1 MAKRRALFLD
11 RDGTINVDYGY
22 VYKPEDFHFIDGI
35 FELVAESTRLDYLNI
50 IVTNQ
55 SGIGR
60 GYFSESDFHNLMLWV
75 SNQFIH
81 HDGKI
86 HGIYFCPDH
95 PEYGVGK
102 YKRDSIMRK
111 PSPGMILKAAEEHN
125 ISLDCSVLVGDSL
138 RDIEAGKAA
147 AIGCNLLFKER
158 KSEEPSTCLTIQA
171 VNSLNDVIAI
181 LG

>member
-1 MAKRRALFLD
+1 MVKRRALFLD

-22 VYKPEDFHFIDGI
+22 VYKREDFRFIDGI

-60 GYFSESDFHNLMLWV
+60 GYYSELDFHNLMAWV
-75 SNQFIH
+75 SDQFMYRG
-81 HDGKI
+81 GKI

-95 PEYGVGK
+95 PEYGLGE
-102 YKRDSIMRK
+102 YKRDSVMRK

-125 ISLDCSVLVGDSL
+125 VDLSRSVLIGDSIRDL
-138 RDIEAGKAA
+138 EAGRAANVGCSLLFRKTEFEDIFPYRDIQVIRSLHD
-147 AIGCNLLFKER
+147 AISELF
-158 KSEEPSTCLTIQA
+158 
-171 VNSLNDVIAI
+171 
-181 LG
+181 